1 MKKYLVITSIFPPTE
16 AVKKF
21 AERKDIHIIIVG
33 DKKSPSNYDCQ
44 NTTFLSVKN
53 KLNYKLEDKL
63 PYNHYAR
70 KMLGYIYASKN
81 GADIIIDTDDDNAP
95 KDNWDFPDFNGNFDI
110 TEASN
115 NISFLNVYK
124 YYTDKHIWP
133 RGFNLKDIKNENA
146 IINKEKIS
154 NEKINVGI
162 WQGLVDGEPDVDA
175 IYRLIDNEKCSFNES
190 IPPIV
195 LNNNCYCPFNTQNTA
210 IRKELFPLMY
220 IPATVTFRFCDI
232 LRGLVAQ
239 PIMQIAGYKLGFTT
253 STVIQDRNEHDYL
266 KDFKSEI
273 PCYLEAY
280 NVIEIV
286 QNSISQ
292 NCTIKENLKRAYN
305 SLCNNN
311 IVTQEELVLL
321 DAWLDDI

>member
-81 GADIIIDTDDDNAP
+81 SADIIIDTDDDNAP
-95 KDNWDFPDFNGNFDI
+95 KDNWNFPDFNSNFDI
-110 TEASN
+110 TGASN

-133 RGFNLKDIKNENA
+133 RGFNLKDITNKNA

-154 NEKINVGI
+154 HEKINVGI

-175 IYRLIDNEKCSFNES
+175 IYRLIDNEKCYFDES